1 MEIQQDDNLRD
12 AIPRDHCYICQNP
25 FSSQQLEEKCYTKYR
40 VSRPITIPDRNG
52 VPVQRRLLTVQFKCD
67 SCPLMYD

>member
-12 AIPRDHCYICQNP
+12 AIPRDKCHICKNP
-25 FSSQQLEEKCYTKYR
+25 LSSLQLEDKLYTKYR

-52 VPVQRRLLTVQFKCD
+52 ILTQRRLLTIQFKCNN
-67 SCPLMYD
+67 CP

>member
-12 AIPRDHCYICQNP
+12 AIPRDRCYICKNP
-25 FSSQQLEEKCYTKYR
+25 FSSKQLEEKSYTKYR

-52 VPVQRRLLTVQFKCD
+52 VLAQRRLLTIQFKCD
-67 SCPLMYD
+67 CCPLMYD